1 MPNRLSREASPYLL
15 QHAENPVDWY
25 PWGEEAFARAQQEG
39 KPIFLSVGYAT
50 CHWCHVMARESF
62 EDPEVARL
70 LNAHFVPVK
79 VDREERPD
87 VDHAYMQALQAL
99 TGQGGWPMSLFLT
112 PEGKPFYGGT
122 YFPPTDRYGLPS
134 FRRVLEAVA
143 EAWTKRRNEIE
154 THAAALA
161 QRIAQALTNRPGDL
175 PPQLHAKAL
184 EAYRQ
189 AFDPQHGGFGGAPK
203 FPNAPALRYLL
214 LQAWLGEAAAGEML
228 RVTLDRMQ
236 AGGVYDQVGG
246 GFHRYAVDAV
256 WRVPHFEKML
266 YDNAQLA
273 RVYLGAFRLFGDA
286 RYRRTARETLDY
298 LLREMQDAAGGF
310 YAAQDAESE
319 GEEGRYYVWR
329 IPELRA
335 VLGADFEAAAR
346 YFGVSD
352 AGNWEGKN
360 ILEARYPEPLL
371 AQELGLD
378 AAGFEAWLA
387 SVKARLLE
395 ARLRRVRPLT
405 DDKILADWN
414 GLALAAFAEA
424 GRWLG
429 EARYLEAARKNAEFV
444 LGALYQDGLLRHAW
458 RRGRLGRHAYLSD
471 QAHYGL
477 GLLALFEA
485 TGEMRWL
492 EAARV
497 LAEGILEHF
506 RDPEGGF
513 FDALEANPLGR
524 PKDVFDGAWPS
535 GNAAAAELL
544 VRLARLYD
552 QPEWEAVA
560 FAAIQAQARGV
571 AAHPLAFVGLLTAHL
586 WGEAGGELV
595 VVRPAPEL
603 EAWAR
608 REFWPLVTLVCGA
621 QDALPVLERRAV
633 GAAYLCRRGVCRL
646 GVDTVAALRTELAA
660 AYPRASI
667 E

>member
-1 MPNRLSREASPYLL
+1 MPNRLRQEVSPYLL

-25 PWGEEAFARAQQEG
+25 PWGEEAFVRARREG

-87 VDHAYMQALQAL
+87 VDHTYMLALQAL

-143 EAWTKRRNEIE
+143 EAWTKRRDEIE

-161 QRIAQALTNRPGDL
+161 QRIAQALANRPGDL
-175 PPQLHAKAL
+175 PPRLHAEAL
-184 EAYRQ
+184 EAYRRS
-189 AFDPQHGGFGGAPK
+189 FDPEHGGFGGAPK
-203 FPNAPALRYLL
+203 FPNAPTLRYLL
-214 LQAWLGEAAAGEML
+214 LQAWLGVEAARGML

-273 RVYLGAFRLFGDA
+273 RVYLGAFRVLGDA
-286 RYRRTARETLDY
+286 RYLRTARETLDY
-298 LLREMQDAAGGF
+298 LLREMQDAEGGF

-335 VLGADFEAAAR
+335 VLGAEFEAAAR
-346 YFGVSD
+346 YFGASE

-395 ARLRRVRPLT
+395 ARLQRVRPLT

-429 EARYLEAARKNAEFV
+429 EARYLEAARNNAAFV
-444 LGALYQDGLLRHAW
+444 LGTLYRDGLLRHAW
-458 RRGRLGRHAYLSD
+458 RQGRLGRHAYLAD

-485 TGEMRWL
+485 TGEARWL
-492 EAARV
+492 EAAQA
-497 LAEGILEHF
+497 LAEAILAHY
-506 RDPEGGF
+506 RDPDGGF
-513 FDALEANPLGR
+513 FDALEANALGR
-524 PKDVFDGAWPS
+524 AKDVFDGAWPS

-544 VRLARLYD
+544 VRLARLCD
-552 QPEWEAVA
+552 RTEWEEAALAAVRA
-560 FAAIQAQARGV
+560 QAQGV
-571 AAHPLAFVGLLTAHL
+571 AAHPPAFAGLLTAHL
-586 WGEAGGELV
+586 WGEVGGELV

-608 REFWPLVTLVCGA
+608 RGFWPLVTLACGA
-621 QDALPVLERRAV
+621 REAGVPFAGRDAGR
-633 GAAYLCRRGVCRL
+633 AYLCRQGACRRPV
-646 GVDTVAALRTELAA
+646 GTVEALRAELGA
-660 AYPRASI
+660 AYPQASI